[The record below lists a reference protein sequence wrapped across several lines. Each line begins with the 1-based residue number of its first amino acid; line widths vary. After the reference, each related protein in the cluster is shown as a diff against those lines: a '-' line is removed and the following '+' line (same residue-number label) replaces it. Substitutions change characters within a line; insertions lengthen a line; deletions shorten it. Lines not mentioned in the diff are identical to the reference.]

1 VEVNGSD
8 KLSSLLRYGN
18 NNNGCNVFYIIALRD
33 HNIA

>member
-8 KLSSLLRYGN
+8 KLSNN